1 MVRPPPGLSD
11 LCSDKDVCVCVR
23 VRCVVTFMALCVCLC
38 VSLQCRLGLSSPPP
52 LPLQAHVEASE
63 LLQEAWVWTDVSV
76 RPDGSHRLL
85 QPQAL
90 HNHQESQHQSGRAAH
105 THQTVDKH
113 PSCGGTVAVNLSAG
127 YVAKYNI

>member
-1 MVRPPPGLSD
+1 MVCPPPLSD

-23 VRCVVTFMALCVCLC
+23 VVTFLALCVCVCLC

-63 LLQEAWVWTDVSV
+63 LLQEAWVRTDVSV
-76 RPDGSHRLL
+76 RPDSSHRLL

-90 HNHQESQHQSGRAAH
+90 HNHQEGQHQSGRAAH
-105 THQTVDKH
+105 THQAVDEH
-113 PSCGGTVAVNLSAG
+113 PSCGGTFAVNLNTG
-127 YVAKYNI
+127 YVAKRDM